1 MGFSRMIKVPI
12 GIFDAANNPTPHCFS
27 EGLISNIFEIKMFL
41 ILTNS
46 QQPAGLTL
54 HTVVRQEVGRDNLF
68 NQLVKCTKVG

>member
-54 HTVVRQEVGRDNLF
+54 HTVGRR
-68 NQLVKCTKVG
+68 KVGIICLINW